1 MLAVYVLIGM
11 LFFFSQEN
19 VKTKHPQLLY
29 ESKLYKVL
37 QGGSKDFSYVL
48 VYILQ
53 YVVSSF

>member
-11 LFFFSQEN
+11 LFFFFQEN

-37 QGGSKDFSYVL
+37 QGGSKDLSYVL
-48 VYILQ
+48 VFILQ
-53 YVVSSF
+53 YVLSSF